1 MVRSFAVG
9 FSSISVF
16 FPVQQTGPANTTDN
30 ECAYGWSHQQPI
42 DALSS
47 VVPLLGPISCPV
59 EESAAFITLRGLQ
72 WRQHHASQEYPRF
85 YLQSQKRRTGG
96 AHTKGSKG
104 GILWLK
110 TLSSA
115 WPKDQH
121 AHIKANER
129 RLFHKLKELSLPTF
143 DESVP
148 SVHFL
153 LDDTGTKRWPR
164 YHTVWTKSL
173 LHLWIQYHRR

>member
-1 MVRSFAVG
+1 MCVSKVQHITGRKTGFLWFFDFSTNIATGNWKNSEFVQPQLVVRSFAVG

-72 WRQHHASQEYPRF
+72 WRRHHASQEYPRF

-104 GILWLK
+104 VSCDSRRWAVHGPK
-110 TLSSA
+110 TSM
-115 WPKDQH
+115 
-121 AHIKANER
+121 HI
-129 RLFHKLKELSLPTF
+129 
-143 DESVP
+143 
-148 SVHFL
+148 
-153 LDDTGTKRWPR
+153 
-164 YHTVWTKSL
+164 
-173 LHLWIQYHRR
+173 